1 MLRVTVDLFS
11 GRPNPTWIITDEDYA
26 YKLLSQLSELAD
38 YIRDPDEAFPGLG
51 FRGIQLQ
58 SLGDDEQGRRLP
70 GRFAIATGR
79 SEEPPEIINIA
90 GDILGSM
97 ARFSKVR
104 FPDHELTP
112 LDTKLQDYILKRF
125 EEFRAV
131 HVRDW
136 VIGILRPC
144 PLRKTV
150 PDPDCRDCEYEESR
164 FNPGFWNT
172 DPQVRLN
179 NNCYNYARNWRTDT
193 FAQPGRASGN
203 WPNPMACGDVAGGAM
218 SDGLVQ
224 RCNCLPQSEYPRRLV
239 ALVVDPG
246 WDYHWYRK
254 QCGGF
259 WGHKPGSTPARNT
272 DNSSVL
278 ITDPETCD
286 RGGYTDF
293 CGYFYAGKS
302 VVIT

>member
-11 GRPNPTWIITDEDYA
+11 GRPDPTWIINEADYA
-26 YKLLSQLSELAD
+26 EKLLSQLSEMAD
-38 YIRDPDEAFPGLG
+38 HLRDPDEMFSGLG
-51 FRGIQLQ
+51 FRGIRFQR
-58 SLGDDEQGRRLP
+58 LGDDELGRRLP
-70 GRFAIATGR
+70 MRFAIATGS
-79 SEEPPEIINIA
+79 SEEPPEIMEIA
-90 GDILGSM
+90 QEVIRSM
-97 ARFSKVR
+97 TRFNKIR
-104 FPDHELTP
+104 FPDHQLTP
-112 LDTKLQDYILKRF
+112 LDGELQDYILKRF
-125 EEFRAV
+125 EEFRLA
-131 HVRDW
+131 HIRDW
-136 VIGILRPC
+136 GLGILRPC
-144 PLRKTV
+144 PVRKTV
-150 PDPDCRDCEYEESR
+150 RDPKCKDCEYEESR
-164 FNPGFWNT
+164 FNPNFWNA
-172 DPQVRLN
+172 DPQVRMN

-203 WPNPMACGDVAGGAM
+203 WPNPMACADVAGGAI
-218 SDGLVQ
+218 SDGLVS
-224 RCNCLPQSEYPRRLV
+224 RCKCLAQNEYPRRLM

-259 WGHKPGSTPARNT
+259 WGHKPGSTAARNT
-272 DNSSVL
+272 DNSSKL